1 MGVLGSGGSR
11 VRWEALPPAVRRG
24 VEDVLGSPVVR
35 ARSQPGGFSP
45 GSADRVR
52 TRDGR
57 RAFVKA
63 VGPRLNPD
71 SPALHRAEARIAGW
85 LPAELPVPTLLGAVE
100 VDDWVAVVL
109 EDVDGSVPA
118 LPWRAEDLDAAL
130 RALTDLATRATPCPV
145 PGLPATRTAVA
156 ADLAGFERF
165 AADGTGGAEL
175 PALPDLDRLREL
187 ASRGLAALDGDT
199 LVHGDLRADN
209 VLVTARGAVLVDWPW
224 ASRGP
229 AWLDTVLLAVEVER
243 FGGHDVDGLLRT
255 LPQTRDVD
263 PDDVTGVLAGFAG
276 YFLDTARRPPP
287 PGLPT
292 VREFQRVQG
301 VALLDWVRAR
311 VSGGRRSDRVEP
323 PARA

>member
-1 MGVLGSGGSR
+1 
-11 VRWEALPPAVRRG
+11 VRRG

-63 VGPRLNPD
+63 VGSRPNPD
-71 SPALHRAEARIAGW
+71 SPPMHRAEALIAGW
-85 LPAELPVPTLLGAVE
+85 LPAELPVPALLGAVE
-100 VDDWVAVVL
+100 ADDWVAVVL
-109 EDVDGSVPA
+109 EDVDGSVPV
-118 LPWRAEDLDAAL
+118 LPWRDDDLDAVL
-130 RALTDLATRATPCPV
+130 RALSDLAARATPCPV
-145 PGLPATRTAVA
+145 PDLPDSRTAFA
-156 ADLAGFERF
+156 AELQGFERL
-165 AADGTGGAEL
+165 AADGTGSAGL
-175 PALPDLDRLREL
+175 PALDDLDRLREL
-187 ASRGLAALDGDT
+187 ASRGLAVLEGDT

-229 AWLDTVLLAVEVER
+229 AWLDTVSLLVEVER
-243 FGGHDVDGLLRT
+243 FGGHDVDALLT
-255 LPQTRDVD
+255 ALPTTRDVD

-276 YFLDTARRPPP
+276 YFLDAARRPPP

-301 VALLDWVRAR
+301 VALLGWVRAR
-311 VSGGRRSDRVEP
+311 LSGRRSGREEP
-323 PARA
+323 PARAGSAG

>member
-1 MGVLGSGGSR
+1 

-35 ARSQPGGFSP
+35 ATSQPGGFSP

-63 VGPRLNPD
+63 VGLTLNPD
-71 SPALHRAEARIAGW
+71 SPGIHRDEARTAGW
-85 LPAELPVPTLLGAVE
+85 LPADLPVPALHG
-100 VDDWVAVVL
+100 VV
-109 EDVDGSVPA
+109 DVDGWVALVLDDVDGTVPA
-118 LPWRAEDLDAAL
+118 LPWTRPDLDAAL
-130 RALTDLATRATPCPV
+130 RALEDLAQRATPCPV
-145 PGLPATRTAVA
+145 PGLPDARA
-156 ADLAGFERF
+156 ALAEQLRGLDRLAERP
-165 AADGTGGAEL
+165 GPPGS
-175 PALPDLDRLREL
+175 ALPDLDPLREL
-187 ASRGLAALDGDT
+187 AVRGVEALGGDT

-209 VLVTARGAVLVDWPW
+209 VLVTAAGAVLVDWPW
-224 ASRGP
+224 ACRGA
-229 AWLDTVLLAVEVER
+229 AWLDTAMLLVEVER
-243 FGGHDVDGLLRT
+243 FGGHDVDGLLAT
-255 LPQTRDVD
+255 LPLTRDVD
-263 PDDVTGVLAGFAG
+263 PDDLTGFLAGLVG
-276 YFLDTARRPPP
+276 YFLDTARLPPP

-311 VSGGRRSDRVEP
+311 VSGRRSDRAGR